1 MSAAFWSVG
10 ECMLELR
17 PQSHGTLAHAAAGDS
32 YNTAVYLKRLVPDMP
47 VRYVS
52 ALGDDAMSGLIRDH
66 MWDERIDDSLIDIR
80 PGGTAGLYAIATDAN
95 GERRFTYWR
104 AQSAARGMLSAA
116 HLAQLGAQLAECRV
130 LLLTGITLAILDDER
145 RAALL
150 SLAAQVRAAGGWVAL
165 DNNYRPALWNV
176 VTAREWMD
184 RAAQVCTHAL
194 FSFDDEVLLHG
205 DRSPAGALARIAAI
219 GVPEVVLKLGADGCL
234 IGGAAEHAAQPEH
247 AARPEHTAQPVH
259 VPALAVR
266 AVDTTAAGDS
276 FNAGYLAQRL
286 RGASSIKAAEFGCA
300 VAAAV
305 VTHPGAIIPAAA
317 LPSLNTE
324 P

>member
-1 MSAAFWSVG
+1 MSEHMSGAFWSVG

-17 PQSHGTLAHAAAGDS
+17 PQSQGTLAHAAAGDS
-32 YNTAVYLKRLVPDMP
+32 YNTAVYLKRLAPDMP

-66 MWDERIDDSLIDIR
+66 MRDERIDDSLIDIR
-80 PGGTAGLYAIATDAN
+80 AGGTAGLYAIATDAS

-104 AQSAARGMLSAA
+104 AQSAARSMLSAA

-165 DNNYRPALWNV
+165 DNNYRPALWDV
-176 VTAREWMD
+176 ATAREWMR

-205 DRSPAGALARIAAI
+205 DRSPAEALGRIAAI

-234 IGGAAEHAAQPEH
+234 IGGT
-247 AARPEHTAQPVH
+247 AARAAQPVH
-259 VPALAVR
+259 VPALTVR

-286 RGASSIKAAEFGCA
+286 RGASSVKAAEFGCA

>member
-1 MSAAFWSVG
+1 MSGNMSGAFWSVG

-32 YNTAVYLKRLVPDMP
+32 YNTAVYLKRLAPDMP

-52 ALGDDAMSGLIRDH
+52 ALGDDAMSGLILDH
-66 MWDERIDDSLIDIR
+66 MRAERIDDSLSDIR
-80 PGGTAGLYAIATDAN
+80 AGGTAGLYAIATDAN

-104 AQSAARGMLSAA
+104 AQSAARSMLSAA

-130 LLLTGITLAILDDER
+130 LLLTGITLAILDNER
-145 RAALL
+145 RTALL

-165 DNNYRPALWNV
+165 DNNYRPALWDV
-176 VTAREWMD
+176 ATARAWMQ

-194 FSFDDEVLLHG
+194 FSFDDGVLLHG
-205 DRSPAGALARIAAI
+205 DRSPAEALARIAAL

-234 IGGAAEHAAQPEH
+234 IGGAAQHS
-247 AARPEHTAQPVH
+247 AQPVH

-286 RGASSIKAAEFGCA
+286 RGASSVKAAEFGCA

>member
-1 MSAAFWSVG
+1 MNGHMSGAFWSAG

-52 ALGDDAMSGLIRDH
+52 ALGDDAMSGLIREH
-66 MWDERIDDSLIDIR
+66 MRDERIDDSLIDIR
-80 PGGTAGLYAIATDAN
+80 AGGTAGLYAIATDAN

-104 AQSAARGMLSAA
+104 AQSAARGMLSAP
-116 HLAQLGAQLAECRV
+116 HLAQLGGRLAECRV

-165 DNNYRPALWNV
+165 DNNYRPALWDV
-176 VTAREWMD
+176 ATAREWMD

-205 DRSPAGALARIAAI
+205 DRSPAEALARIAAL

-234 IGGAAEHAAQPEH
+234 IGGAAEHAA
-247 AARPEHTAQPVH
+247 H
-259 VPALAVR
+259 VPALPVR

-286 RGASSIKAAEFGCA
+286 RGASSVKAAEFGCA

>member
-1 MSAAFWSVG
+1 MSGAFWSAG

-17 PQSHGTLAHAAAGDS
+17 PQSQGTLAHAAAGDS
-32 YNTAVYLKRLVPDMP
+32 YNTAVYLKRLAPDMP

-52 ALGDDAMSGLIRDH
+52 ALGDDAMSGLIREH
-66 MWDERIDDSLIDIR
+66 MREERIDDSLVDIR
-80 PGGTAGLYAIATDAN
+80 AGGTAGLYAIATDAS

-104 AQSAARGMLSAA
+104 AQSAARSMLSAA

-130 LLLTGITLAILDDER
+130 LLLTGITLAILDNER

-165 DNNYRPALWNV
+165 DNNYRPALWDV
-176 VTAREWMD
+176 ATARAWMQ
-184 RAAQVCTHAL
+184 RAAQACTHAL

-205 DRSPAGALARIAAI
+205 DRNPAEALARITAL

-234 IGGAAEHAAQPEH
+234 IGGAAAQAE
-247 AARPEHTAQPVH
+247 QPVH
-259 VPALAVR
+259 VAALAVR

-286 RGASSIKAAEFGCA
+286 RSASSVKAAEFGCA

>member
-1 MSAAFWSVG
+1 MSGAFWSVG

-17 PQSHGTLAHAAAGDS
+17 PQANDTLLHAAAGDS
-32 YNTAVYLKRLVPDMP
+32 YNTAVYLKRLAPAMP

-52 ALGDDAMSGLIRDH
+52 ALGNDVMSGLIRDH
-66 MWDERIDDSLIDIR
+66 MRAEHIDDSLIDIR
-80 PGGTAGLYAIATDAN
+80 AGGTAGLYAIATDGS

-104 AQSAARGMLSAA
+104 AQSAARAMLSAA
-116 HLAQLGAQLAECRV
+116 HLAQLGAELAGCSV

-150 SLAAQVRAAGGWVAL
+150 SLAARVREAGGWVAL
-165 DNNYRPALWNV
+165 DNNYRLALWDV
-176 VTAREWMD
+176 ATAREWMT
-184 RAAQVCTHAL
+184 RAARVCTHGL

-205 DRSPAGALARIAAI
+205 DRNPAEALARIAAI
-219 GVPEVVLKLGADGCL
+219 GVPEVLLKLGADGCL
-234 IGGAAEHAAQPEH
+234 VGGAAEHA
-247 AARPEHTAQPVH
+247 VH
-259 VPALAVR
+259 VPALTVR

-276 FNAGYLAQRL
+276 FNAGYLARRL
-286 RGASSIKAAEFGCA
+286 RGASSVKAAEFGCA

-305 VTHPGAIIPAAA
+305 VAHPGAIIPAPA
-317 LPSLNTE
+317 LPSLLNTE